1 MVSFSARTAAQ
12 KFGVY
17 GGKLRRL
24 PLEFQ
29 MRGDASAGLL
39 ALLWR
44 FEQELFHPT
53 SAQTLN
59 EVIKRSVLETT
70 AAAAVFFAA
79 GQVLPDIRSADQ
91 IGRQVQLGQQRR
103 VALLQCRKGK
113 LLGSSCLN
121 HNYT

>member
-1 MVSFSARTAAQ
+1 MVSFSTRAASQ

-59 EVIKRSVLETT
+59 EVIKRAVLETT
-70 AAAAVFFAA
+70 ATAAVLFAA

-91 IGRQVQLGQQRR
+91 IRRQVQLGQQRR
-103 VALLQCRKGK
+103 LALLHCRKAN
-113 LLGSSCLN
+113 LLDSCCLN